1 MLVIKPAINAAL
13 KIPIPIIKLF
23 TPRYLPSKPRG
34 IVLNKRIEFDVL
46 NIENAITIILE
57 ETAATTNESKPN
69 VIGIKNAVVS
79 TAATLGINAIVV
91 ARSSPNFEI
100 SLGTR

>member
-1 MLVIKPAINAAL
+1 MLVINPAINAAL

-57 ETAATTNESKPN
+57 ETAATTNESNQMLLESKMQ
-69 VIGIKNAVVS
+69 
-79 TAATLGINAIVV
+79 L
-91 ARSSPNFEI
+91 
-100 SLGTR
+100 